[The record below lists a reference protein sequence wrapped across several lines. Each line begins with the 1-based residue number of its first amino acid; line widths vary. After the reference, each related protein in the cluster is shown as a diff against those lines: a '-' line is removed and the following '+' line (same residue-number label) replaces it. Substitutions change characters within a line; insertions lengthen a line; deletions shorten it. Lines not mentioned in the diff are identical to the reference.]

1 MDGFILT
8 SNDRRLSHP
17 SSLLRSLMF
26 IVIIDG
32 KKHELATYEAA
43 TKLRRKAHAKNPKA
57 DISIGV
63 IGTPST
69 NKPQAK

>member
-1 MDGFILT
+1 MDWFIHAPH
-8 SNDRRLSHP
+8 DRRVSHP
-17 SSLLRSLMF
+17 PSLLRIRMF

-32 KKHELATYEAA
+32 KKHDLATYEAA

-63 IGTPST
+63 IGTLNT

>member
-1 MDGFILT
+1 
-8 SNDRRLSHP
+8 
-17 SSLLRSLMF
+17 MF

-43 TKLRRKAHAKNPKA
+43 TRLRRKAHAKNPKA

-63 IGTPST
+63 VGTTSA
-69 NKPQAK
+69 NKTAKTK